1 MAKRPVKRRV
11 KRTLPLRGRSR
22 IALALLGFLLVAT
35 GVIWRRSV
43 GITAARELRVLEE
56 RHSELRARAT
66 RLENDIR
73 EASSLDRLAP
83 VVERRLQMRIP
94 SASQQV
100 ILPQPPSSP

>member
-1 MAKRPVKRRV
+1 VAKRKV
-11 KRTLPLRGRSR
+11 RTRGRSR

-43 GITAARELRVLEE
+43 GIASARELRALEE

-66 RLENDIR
+66 KLENEIR
-73 EASSLDRLAP
+73 EASSLSRLAP
-83 VVERRLQMRIP
+83 EQRLQMRIP

-100 ILPQPPSSP
+100 ILPQPSPTP

>member
-1 MAKRPVKRRV
+1 MAKRKL
-11 KRTLPLRGRSR
+11 RTRGRWR

-43 GITAARELRVLEE
+43 GIAGARELRALEE

-66 RLENDIR
+66 KLENEIR
-73 EASSLDRLAP
+73 EASSLSRLAP
-83 VVERRLQMRIP
+83 VVEQRLQMRIP

-100 ILPQPPSSP
+100 ILPQPSPTP